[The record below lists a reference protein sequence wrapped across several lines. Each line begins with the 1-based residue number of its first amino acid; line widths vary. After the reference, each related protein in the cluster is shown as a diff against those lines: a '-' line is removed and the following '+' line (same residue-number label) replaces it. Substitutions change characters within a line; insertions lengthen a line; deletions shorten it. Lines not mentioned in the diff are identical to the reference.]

1 MNLKK
6 RENIIQYD
14 KILHDTIFAQSGH
27 VETVAL
33 LTRNYSGF

>member
-27 VETVAL
+27 VETVVSL
-33 LTRNYSGF
+33 SKVW